1 MVSGP
6 GLEDPPQFILRSPKL
21 MASFLCLLRSIAIF
35 RACAGKIERL
45 PNLNYDDDVAGATP
59 KGEWRPM
66 SGLETA
72 IRNALERAER
82 TNAEARAR
90 VYQSARQAL
99 EAGLRKQNIDDPET
113 INYQRRRLEALIHGI
128 ELEERAR
135 LEVRPEPQMGPAAP
149 APVAA
154 EPAVSSQAERRSG
167 RVEPGFAAV
176 EPASRA
182 PEPAPGLARE
192 PGFEDDLQASPGFD
206 RDMHA
211 DDEGPM
217 PDMRSERPLKAPR
230 RRRGVVAQ
238 LLIMSIFL
246 ATLGIGAWWVYSSG
260 LLLSEA
266 ERDTSVPNPP
276 PRVESEDFS
285 GTPEATAPAAPTGPQ
300 AIDAR
305 GGFSDDWI
313 EVFEPQQVSAL
324 RPRANALVD
333 IVTASDGSAAQ
344 IVSRSGDAAGVVEVT
359 VPTEILRELAGRT
372 STIGSTRPVGRTSC
386 STTAPACCCSYGPG
400 VAETNTAWRILPSNS
415 SNLSGRLSSALGRR
429 KPYSTSVV
437 LRARSPLYMP
447 PNWPISTWLSSRNMR
462 QSGGM

>member
-1 MVSGP
+1 
-6 GLEDPPQFILRSPKL
+6 
-21 MASFLCLLRSIAIF
+21 
-35 RACAGKIERL
+35 
-45 PNLNYDDDVAGATP
+45 
-59 KGEWRPM
+59 M

-72 IRNALERAER
+72 IRNALERSER
-82 TNAEARAR
+82 ANAEARAR

-99 EAGLRKQNIDDPET
+99 ETGLRKQNIDDPEA
-113 INYQRRRLEALIHGI
+113 INYQRRRLEALIHEI

-135 LEVRPEPQMGPAAP
+135 LEVRPDPPAEPLAPVAVPRTAAP
-149 APVAA
+149 AAVAA
-154 EPAVSSQAERRSG
+154 DPLVASQAERRTG
-167 RVEPGFAAV
+167 RVEPGFASV

-182 PEPAPGLARE
+182 PEPARE
-192 PGFEDDLQASPGFD
+192 PGFDEDFQASPRVD
-206 RDMHA
+206 RDTHV

-230 RRRGVVAQ
+230 RRRGMVAR
-238 LLIMSIFL
+238 LLIMSIFV

-285 GTPEATAPAAPTGPQ
+285 GTPEAAAPAAPTGPQ

-372 STIGSTRPVGRTSC
+372 STIALTVQSTDDKPVQISVECDFPRMGDCPRHRFTVNPQKLDALFRVSFDNGMAPSTPGRLLIN
-386 STTAPACCCSYGPG
+386 ADLAGGGRG
-400 VAETNTAWRILPSNS
+400 VNLYAIRILP
-415 SNLSGRLSSALGRR
+415 G
-429 KPYSTSVV
+429 
-437 LRARSPLYMP
+437 
-447 PNWPISTWLSSRNMR
+447 
-462 QSGGM
+462 Q

>member
-1 MVSGP
+1 
-6 GLEDPPQFILRSPKL
+6 
-21 MASFLCLLRSIAIF
+21 
-35 RACAGKIERL
+35 
-45 PNLNYDDDVAGATP
+45 
-59 KGEWRPM
+59 M

-72 IRNALERAER
+72 IRNALERSER

-99 EAGLRKQNIDDPET
+99 ETGLRKQNIDDPEA
-113 INYQRRRLEALIHGI
+113 INYQRRRLEALIHEI

-135 LEVRPEPQMGPAAP
+135 LEVRPEPPVSQVAPPPVSPAA
-149 APVAA
+149 APVRAA
-154 EPAVSSQAERRSG
+154 PEPAVSSTTDRRMG
-167 RVEPGFAAV
+167 RVEPGFASV
-176 EPASRA
+176 GPADRT
-182 PEPAPGLARE
+182 PEPVRE
-192 PGFEDDLQASPGFD
+192 PSFADDISVSPD
-206 RDMHA
+206 VARDAHA

-230 RRRGVVAQ
+230 RRRGVVAR
-238 LLIMSIFL
+238 LMILSIFL

-276 PRVESEDFS
+276 PRVEAEDFS
-285 GTPEATAPAAPTGPQ
+285 GTPEPATPAAPAGPQ

-333 IVTASDGSAAQ
+333 IVTASDGNAAQ
-344 IVSRSGDAAGVVEVT
+344 IVSRSADAAGAVEVT

-372 STIGSTRPVGRTSC
+372 STIALTVQSTDDKPVQISVECDFPRMGDCPRHRFTVNPQKLDALFRVSFDNGMAPSTPGRLLIN
-386 STTAPACCCSYGPG
+386 ADLAGEGRG
-400 VAETNTAWRILPSNS
+400 VNLYAIRILP
-415 SNLSGRLSSALGRR
+415 G
-429 KPYSTSVV
+429 
-437 LRARSPLYMP
+437 
-447 PNWPISTWLSSRNMR
+447 
-462 QSGGM
+462 Q

>member
-1 MVSGP
+1 
-6 GLEDPPQFILRSPKL
+6 
-21 MASFLCLLRSIAIF
+21 
-35 RACAGKIERL
+35 
-45 PNLNYDDDVAGATP
+45 
-59 KGEWRPM
+59 M

-72 IRNALERAER
+72 IRNALERSER

-99 EAGLRKQNIDDPET
+99 ETGLRKQNIDDPEA
-113 INYQRRRLEALIHGI
+113 INYQRRRLEALIHEI

-135 LEVRPEPQMGPAAP
+135 LEVRPEPPVSQVVPPAVSPAA
-149 APVAA
+149 APVRAA
-154 EPAVSSQAERRSG
+154 PEPAVSSTTDRRMG
-167 RVEPGFAAV
+167 RVEPGFASV
-176 EPASRA
+176 EPADRT
-182 PEPAPGLARE
+182 PEPARE
-192 PGFEDDLQASPGFD
+192 PSFADDISVSPD
-206 RDMHA
+206 VARDAHA

-230 RRRGVVAQ
+230 RRRGVVAR
-238 LLIMSIFL
+238 LMILSIFL

-276 PRVESEDFS
+276 PRVEAEDFS
-285 GTPEATAPAAPTGPQ
+285 GTPEPATPAAPAGPQ

-333 IVTASDGSAAQ
+333 IVTASDGNAAQ
-344 IVSRSGDAAGVVEVT
+344 IVSRSADAAGAVEVT

-372 STIGSTRPVGRTSC
+372 STIALTMQSTDDKPVQISVECDFPRMGDCPRHRFTVNPQKLDALFRVSFDNGMAPSTPGRLLIN
-386 STTAPACCCSYGPG
+386 ADLAGEGRG
-400 VAETNTAWRILPSNS
+400 VNLYAIRILP
-415 SNLSGRLSSALGRR
+415 G
-429 KPYSTSVV
+429 
-437 LRARSPLYMP
+437 
-447 PNWPISTWLSSRNMR
+447 
-462 QSGGM
+462 Q